1 MPRLRVQFI
10 GLVLP
15 ALLAVA
21 SVSQDTA
28 KESAAGQTEPAVIS
42 SVKVVHDGGSPA
54 LEIVCSRPVTP
65 EIQTIDAPPRV
76 VIDLP
81 NTRPGTQPKKVEVL
95 QENILTIR
103 TEQRQNNPPIT
114 RIVINFLVPY
124 GYKWDSAGNRLMVRL
139 KPPEEPFM
147 AGQPAA
153 AQAPRVASI
162 SSAAAV
168 VPVTSGIG
176 EVVLAGRRFA
186 AGTSLTAGDETAVL
200 QLSRGGQV
208 EVCPGTTLSV
218 TPSKSAQDLMMGL
231 STGAMETHYS
241 LGAYAD
247 TVLTPDFRILLAG
260 PGEFDYAISTDSK
273 GNTCVRGL
281 RGNTSSAIVSELI
294 GNRFYQVKP
303 NEQAVFHS
311 GRIDKIDTDIPL
323 ECGCPPPVPVMR
335 TENSP
340 QVIQDSGSPNI
351 TLAQR
356 SEATSREQ
364 SGSSSAASNQGHGTL
379 SAPPPALREQPSD
392 LHVQVEAPLVFQAK
406 QRSGV
411 PPPQVENALL
421 LPITEPARAVTLQA
435 QALPPTLAPQQKSD
449 EHHGLMHR
457 IKGFFAAI
465 FR

>member
-1 MPRLRVQFI
+1 MPRSRVQFI
-10 GLVLP
+10 GLILP
-15 ALLAVA
+15 ALLVA
-21 SVSQDTA
+21 TGSSQNSPP
-28 KESAAGQTEPAVIS
+28 ESAPATNEPAVLN
-42 SVKVVHDGGSPA
+42 SVKVVHDRGAAA
-54 LEIVCSRPVTP
+54 LEIVSSRPVTP
-65 EIQTIDAPPRV
+65 EIQAIDAPPRV

-81 NTRPGTQPKKVEVL
+81 NTRPGIQPKRVEVL

-103 TEQRQNNPPIT
+103 TEQRQNNPPTT
-114 RIVINFLVPY
+114 RIVVNFLVPY

-139 KPPEEPFM
+139 KPPEEPYA
-147 AGQPAA
+147 AGQPVP

-176 EVVLAGRRFA
+176 EVVLAGKRFA
-186 AGTSLTAGDETAVL
+186 AGSSLTAGDETAVL

-208 EVCPGTTLSV
+208 QVCPGTTLSV

-260 PGEFDYAISTDSK
+260 PGDFHYAISTDSK

-311 GRIDKIDTDIPL
+311 GRIDKIDTDVPL

-335 TENSP
+335 AENSP
-340 QVIQDSGSPNI
+340 QVVKDSGSPNV
-351 TLAQR
+351 TLAQPDK
-356 SEATSREQ
+356 ATNQEQ
-364 SGSSSAASNQGHGTL
+364 SGSATAATSEAHQTL
-379 SAPPPALREQPSD
+379 SISPEIPRAQPSD

-411 PPPQVENALL
+411 PPAQVDTALL
-421 LPITEPARAVTLQA
+421 LPVTEPARVVTLQT
-435 QALPPTLAPQQKSD
+435 QALPPVLSQQNPG

>member
-10 GLVLP
+10 GLILP
-15 ALLAVA
+15 AWLAVA
-21 SVSQDTA
+21 SASQNGANASD
-28 KESAAGQTEPAVIS
+28 SAPSQPAVIS
-42 SVKVVHDGGSPA
+42 SVNVVHDGDSSA
-54 LEIVCSRPVTP
+54 LEIVCSRPVSP

-81 NTRPGTQPKKVEVL
+81 DTRPGMQPKRVEVL
-95 QENILTIR
+95 RENILTIR

-114 RIVINFLVPY
+114 RIVVNFLVPY
-124 GYKWDSAGNRLMVRL
+124 GFKWDSAGNRLMVRF
-139 KPPEEPFM
+139 KPPEEPFS
-147 AGQPAA
+147 AGQQAP
-153 AQAPRVASI
+153 AQAPRVASL
-162 SSAAAV
+162 SAAAAV

-208 EVCPGTTLSV
+208 QVCPGTTLSV

-241 LGAYAD
+241 VGAYAD

-311 GRIDKIDTDIPL
+311 GRIDKIDTDVPL
-323 ECGCPPPVPVMR
+323 ECGCPPPIPVMR
-335 TENSP
+335 TQNSP
-340 QVIQDSGSPNI
+340 QVIQDSGSPNV

-356 SEATSREQ
+356 SEPTNPEQ
-364 SGSSSAASNQGHGTL
+364 SGSSRASSEGHQSLSTPPGTL
-379 SAPPPALREQPSD
+379 RAQAGD

-411 PPPQVENALL
+411 PPAQVDNALL

-435 QALPPTLAPQQKSD
+435 QALPPIPAAQQRAD
-449 EHHGLMHR
+449 QHHSLMHR

>member
-1 MPRLRVQFI
+1 LPRLRVQFI
-10 GLVLP
+10 GLILP
-15 ALLAVA
+15 ALLVVA
-21 SVSQDTA
+21 SASQNGASGFAAPQSQTA
-28 KESAAGQTEPAVIS
+28 VVS
-42 SVKVVHDGGSPA
+42 SVKVVHDGDSPA
-54 LEIVCSRPVTP
+54 LEIVCSRPVAP

-81 NTRPGTQPKKVEVL
+81 DTRPGTQPKRVEVL
-95 QENILTIR
+95 RENILTIR

-124 GYKWDSAGNRLMVRL
+124 GYKWDSAGNRLMVRF
-139 KPPEEPFM
+139 KPPEEPFT
-147 AGQPAA
+147 AGQQSPA
-153 AQAPRVASI
+153 QVPRVASL
-162 SSAAAV
+162 SAAAAV

-176 EVVLAGRRFA
+176 QVVLAGRRFA

-208 EVCPGTTLSV
+208 QVCPGTTLSV

-311 GRIDKIDTDIPL
+311 GRIDKIDTDVPL

-340 QVIQDSGSPNI
+340 QVTPDSGSPNV
-351 TLAQR
+351 TLAQ
-356 SEATSREQ
+356 SEAARQEQ
-364 SGSSSAASNQGHGTL
+364 SGSSSAASSEPHHTL
-379 SAPPPALREQPSD
+379 SAPPETLRAQAND

-411 PPPQVENALL
+411 PPAQVDNALL
-421 LPITEPARAVTLQA
+421 LPIIEPARAVALQA
-435 QALPPTLAPQQKSD
+435 QALPPIPAAQQKAD
-449 EHHGLMHR
+449 EHRGLMHR
-457 IKGFFAAI
+457 IKGFFTAI